1 MLASAIESDS
11 GIGTSG
17 EPQVSR
23 WLYALV
29 VVLACLPYLGLAS
42 QPLVYDAPA
51 TVLRNE
57 AVQSGS
63 LSDLLS
69 VDFWGY
75 PLDADH
81 GTRSYRPLVSVT
93 YAVEARLFGN
103 SPAVLHLTDVALHA
117 LAALLVVLLAESL
130 GLGRLWAAAAGA
142 LFAVHPIQTEAV
154 SSIVGRAD
162 LMAAVC
168 LLGALVLHLRAQT
181 AKKPWVLEGG
191 TLALIAAAFFCKEYA
206 VAFPFVLVGVDLARW
221 WSSGRRP
228 ARAVSMSLAL
238 LALLTA
244 YLVVRYALMG
254 SLGGV
259 PMLAASDH
267 PLFEAPWI
275 VRWSMALRLFSLAV
289 RLLVFPVGLN
299 HHYRQGTLEIVDSP
313 FHALA
318 LSGLALTLG
327 GLLIGIWWARKV
339 RDPLPIVAWILFVLP
354 LLPTLNLVSLG
365 GVVFAER
372 FLYVPVAGLALLAA
386 FVLARASFA
395 FGARRL
401 GLVGLGIVLAAGTA
415 LGAKRVPDWGSD
427 ERLARS
433 SIEAYPGGA
442 EAWRDLGL
450 AVGGQGRHQEA
461 ADAFERSA
469 ELAPGSPQT
478 WQAYA
483 TALFNLG
490 RFGDSAEAWQ
500 RCFELMPGDEAI
512 AALYVQA
519 LLRSSDALLEQ
530 GETEQGLDLLRR
542 ASDLDPDLARQM
554 HEVGLR
560 LEQEARY
567 DEAAGMYRR
576 ILHLQPD
583 HAPTMFNLGRV
594 LILAGRPDQSVEW
607 LRAGLEI
614 RPDPRAEALLEQALA
629 AAGNPE

>member
-1 MLASAIESDS
+1 MLASAIVNDS
-11 GIGTSG
+11 GIGTSD
-17 EPQVSR
+17 ERQASR

-29 VVLACLPYLGLAS
+29 VVLACLPYLGLTS

-81 GTRSYRPLVSVT
+81 GTRSYRPLVSAS

-130 GLGRLWAAAAGA
+130 GLRRLWAAAAGA
-142 LFAVHPIQTEAV
+142 LFAVHPVQTEAV
-154 SSIVGRAD
+154 CSIVGRAD

-181 AKKPWVLEGG
+181 ARQPWVLDGG
-191 TLALIAAAFFCKEYA
+191 ALTLIAAAFLCKEYA
-206 VAFPFVLVGVDLARW
+206 VAFPFVVLGIDLARW

-228 ARAVSMSLAL
+228 ERVVPMSLAL
-238 LALLTA
+238 LGLLVA
-244 YLVVRYALMG
+244 YLVMRIALMG
-254 SLGGV
+254 ALGGV

-299 HHYRQGTLEIVDSP
+299 HHYRQGTLDIIDSP
-313 FHALA
+313 VHALA
-318 LSGLALTLG
+318 LAGLALTLG
-327 GLLIGIWWARKV
+327 GLLVGIWWARRA

-372 FLYVPVAGLALLAA
+372 FLYLPVAGLALLAA
-386 FVLARASFA
+386 FALARACVKP
-395 FGARRL
+395 GPRRV
-401 GLVGLGIVLAAGTA
+401 GLVGLGLVLAAGVA
-415 LGAKRVPDWGSD
+415 VGAKRVPDWGSD

-433 SIEAYPGGA
+433 SIEAYPGGS
-442 EAWRDLGL
+442 R
-450 AVGGQGRHQEA
+450 
-461 ADAFERSA
+461 
-469 ELAPGSPQT
+469 
-478 WQAYA
+478 
-483 TALFNLG
+483 
-490 RFGDSAEAWQ
+490 
-500 RCFELMPGDEAI
+500 
-512 AALYVQA
+512 
-519 LLRSSDALLEQ
+519 
-530 GETEQGLDLLRR
+530 
-542 ASDLDPDLARQM
+542 
-554 HEVGLR
+554 
-560 LEQEARY
+560 
-567 DEAAGMYRR
+567 GM
-576 ILHLQPD
+576 
-583 HAPTMFNLGRV
+583 A
-594 LILAGRPDQSVEW
+594 
-607 LRAGLEI
+607 
-614 RPDPRAEALLEQALA
+614 
-629 AAGNPE
+629 